1 MYTARGEKEPYH
13 GVSPAGYNNNWS
25 RKIYPSRSDH
35 MNVMGTIN
43 PFLIECKALSRE

>member
-1 MYTARGEKEPYH
+1 MYTTRGEKEPYL

-25 RKIYPSRSDH
+25 RKIYPSRSDR
-35 MNVMGTIN
+35 MNVMVTIN